1 MMFKPNQIQLF
12 ISRESLQDLERL
24 GVDIELRAY
33 NALVDEC
40 LHRKME
46 NPDWEG
52 YNWYFDKLVTSNGNI
67 IFMLQNFKPE

>member
-1 MMFKPNQIQLF
+1 MMFKPNQIQVFVSKEL
-12 ISRESLQDLERL
+12 LQGFERM

-40 LHRKME
+40 IHRKIE

-52 YNWYFDKLVTSNGNI
+52 YNWYFDKLTTSNGNM
-67 IFMLQNFKPE
+67 IFRLQNFKPE